1 MNGYYSVFDP
11 DGKKIA
17 DCGIERDAV
26 NLMHTRNKYWDGHY
40 FTFNPL
46 PGDIID
52 VSNGKQLPTRDI
64 VVNMDGGVGGSWQEV
79 DYIEIKGQKLEL
91 QQSELPKADYSMNK
105 LQLQVEANSMG
116 IQNNFIN
123 NN

>member
-11 DGKKIA
+11 TGKKIA

-26 NLMHTRNKYWDGHY
+26 NLMHSRNKYWDGHY

-79 DYIEIKGQKLEL
+79 EVECIEVAGQKLEL
-91 QQSELPKADYSMNK
+91 QQSELPEVD
-105 LQLQVEANSMG
+105 L
-116 IQNNFIN
+116 
-123 NN
+123 